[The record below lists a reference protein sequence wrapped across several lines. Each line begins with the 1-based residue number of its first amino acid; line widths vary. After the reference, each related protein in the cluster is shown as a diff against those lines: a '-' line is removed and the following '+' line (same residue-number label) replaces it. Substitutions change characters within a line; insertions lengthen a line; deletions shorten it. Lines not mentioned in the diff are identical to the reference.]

1 MNIHKPFF
9 LLVNLLWLFLL
20 PGCESNYISSPE
32 DCLNYDY
39 TDCNTSEPSVV
50 PLHIKL
56 SINSENPVVP
66 ITIFRGKLENNNI
79 ILSDTVNS
87 SSCTFWV
94 APDNYYT
101 VEARYRSGNNMIYAY
116 DGDNVKKIRNQVCD
130 SVCWTYQEGNVN
142 VELR

>member
-1 MNIHKPFF
+1 MNTHKPFF

-79 ILSDTVNS
+79 GLMDKINGKNS
-87 SSCTFWV
+87 
-94 APDNYYT
+94 AN
-101 VEARYRSGNNMIYAY
+101 AY
-116 DGDNVKKIRNQVCD
+116 
-130 SVCWTYQEGNVN
+130 SY
-142 VELR
+142 

>member
-1 MNIHKPFF
+1 MNTIKPIF
-9 LLVNLLWLFLL
+9 LLTILSCLCLCLS
-20 PGCESNYISSPE
+20 CESNYISNPE

-39 TDCNTSEPSVV
+39 SDCNTTEPSVV

-56 SINSENPVVP
+56 TINGENPSVP
-66 ITIFRGKLENNNI
+66 LTIFKGKLENNNI
-79 ILSDTVNS
+79 IASDTATS
-87 SSCTFWV
+87 SSYTIWL

-101 VEARYRSGNNMIYAY
+101 VEARYRSGNDIIYAF

-142 VELR
+142 VELK